1 MSRILSK
8 LMFVLVIA
16 ATLLSL
22 GAAELHATTTY
33 IVGTCK
39 AGTQFSSIQAAL
51 DAVPSPNIVE
61 ICPGTYAEQITII
74 DAVTIQALSINNS
87 SYVHITVPSGGLTT
101 NTTINGGATSA
112 AAHVFVKNATGEVNL
127 TGLTVDSTGNNVP
140 TGAALVGILYQH
152 SPGTVNH
159 VIAVHQVSGQSTGY
173 GIYMEGGSS
182 NPTVTVENCSV
193 YDFDFGGIYVTGPNG
208 PTAIVGPDATE
219 NVTGQITAKVT
230 DNFVITSAAPGT
242 LEMLFGS
249 STVDTVSGNLSA
261 GADRGATGMN
271 IDANAGSTFS
281 GNTIINSTVGITL
294 LADGP
299 SVTGNKLYNDGNEG
313 PGAIAVFEN
322 LKTSKITGNTIQNSQ
337 SDGINLG
344 CYTVGTLVKS
354 NTFEY
359 LAEGFL
365 NAPSGFSGSGTYI
378 ATPQDVVPCP

>member
-8 LMFVLVIA
+8 LMLVLAVASA
-16 ATLLSL
+16 ALSF

-39 AGTQFSSIQAAL
+39 AGTQFTSIQAAL
-51 DAVPSPNIVE
+51 DAAPSPNVVE
-61 ICPGTYAEQITII
+61 VCPGTYAEQITII
-74 DAVTIQALSINNS
+74 NAVTIEALSIKNS

-127 TGLTVDSTGNNVP
+127 TGLTVDSTGNNVQ

-159 VIAVHQVSGQSTGY
+159 VIAINQVSGQSTGY

-193 YDFDFGGIYVTGPNG
+193 HDFDFGGIYVTGPSG
-208 PTAIVGPDATE
+208 PTIVGPDATE
-219 NVTGQITAKVT
+219 NVTGQLTAKVT
-230 DNFVITSAAPGT
+230 NNFVNTTAAPGT
-242 LEMLFGS
+242 ISMLFGS
-249 STVDTVSGNLSA
+249 STVDTATGNLSA
-261 GADRGATGMN
+261 GADRGADGMY
-271 IDANAGSTFS
+271 IESNAGSAFS
-281 GNTIINSTVGITL
+281 GNTIIDSTTGITL

-299 SVTGNKLYNDGNEG
+299 SVTGNKLYNDGTDG
-313 PGAIAVFEN
+313 PGAIAVFVN

-337 SDGINLG
+337 SDGINLD
-344 CYTVGTLVKS
+344 CNTVGTLVNS

-359 LAEGFL
+359 LAEGFF

-378 ATPQDVVPCP
+378 GTPQDVVPCH

>member
-1 MSRILSK
+1 MSRILGK

-16 ATLLSL
+16 AALLSL

-51 DAVPSPNIVE
+51 DAAPSPNVVE
-61 ICPGTYAEQITII
+61 VCPGTYAEQITII
-74 DAVTIQALSINNS
+74 NAVSIEALSINNS

-140 TGAALVGILYQH
+140 TGAALVGVLYQH

-159 VIAVHQVSGQSTGY
+159 VIAAHQVSGQSTGY

-182 NPTVTVENCSV
+182 NPSVTVENCSV
-193 YDFDFGGIYVTGPNG
+193 YDFDFGGIYVTGPAG
-208 PTAIVGPDATE
+208 PTIVGPDATE
-219 NVTGQITAKVT
+219 NATGQLTAKIT
-230 DNFVITSAAPGT
+230 DNFVITTAAAGT
-242 LEMLFGS
+242 INMLFGS
-249 STVDTVSGNLSA
+249 STVDTVTGNLSA
-261 GADRGATGMN
+261 GADRGADGMY
-271 IDANAGSTFS
+271 IEANAGSTFS
-281 GNTIINSTVGITL
+281 DNTIINSTVGVTL

-299 SVTGNKLYNDGNEG
+299 SVTDNKLYNDGNSG
-313 PGAIAVFEN
+313 PGAIAVYAN
-322 LKTSKITGNTIQNSQ
+322 LTTSKITGNLIQNAQ
-337 SDGINLG
+337 SDGINLD
-344 CYTVGTLVKS
+344 CNTVGTLVNS

-359 LAEGFL
+359 MTQGFL
-365 NAPSGFSGSGTYI
+365 NAPSGFSGSGTYT
-378 ATPQDVVPCP
+378 ATSQDVVPCH

>member
-1 MSRILSK
+1 MSRILGK

-16 ATLLSL
+16 AALLSS

-51 DAVPSPNIVE
+51 DAAPSPNVVE
-61 ICPGTYAEQITII
+61 VCPGTYAEQITII
-74 DAVTIQALSINNS
+74 NAVSIEALSINNS

-140 TGAALVGILYQH
+140 TGAALVGVLYQH
-152 SPGTVNH
+152 SPGTVNR
-159 VIAVHQVSGQSTGY
+159 VIAAHQVSGQSTGY

-182 NPTVTVENCSV
+182 NPSITVENCSV
-193 YDFDFGGIYVTGPNG
+193 YDFDFGGIYVTGPAG
-208 PTAIVGPDATE
+208 PTIVGPDATE

-230 DNFVITSAAPGT
+230 NNFVNTIAAPGT
-242 LEMLFGS
+242 ISMLFGS
-249 STVDTVSGNLSA
+249 STVDTVTGNLSA
-261 GADRGATGMN
+261 GADRGADGMY
-271 IDANAGSTFS
+271 IEANAGSTFS
-281 GNTIINSTVGITL
+281 DNTIINSTVGITL

-299 SVTGNKLYNDGNEG
+299 SVTDNKLYNDGNSG
-313 PGAIAVFEN
+313 PGAIAVYAN
-322 LKTSKITGNTIQNSQ
+322 LTTSKIAGNLIQNAQ
-337 SDGINLG
+337 SDGINLD
-344 CYTVGTLVKS
+344 CNTVGTLVNS

-359 LAEGFL
+359 MTQGFL

-378 ATPQDVVPCP
+378 ATSQDVVPCH

>member
-16 ATLLSL
+16 ATLVSL

-51 DAVPSPNIVE
+51 DAAPSPNVVE
-61 ICPGTYAEQITII
+61 VCPGTYAEQITII
-74 DAVTIQALSINNS
+74 DAVTIEALSIKNS

-112 AAHVFVKNATGEVNL
+112 AAHVFVKNATGDVNL

-140 TGAALVGILYQH
+140 TGAALVGVLYQH
-152 SPGTVNH
+152 SPGTINH
-159 VIAVHQVSGQSTGY
+159 VIAAHQVSGQSTGY

-208 PTAIVGPDATE
+208 PTIVGPDATE
-219 NVTGQITAKVT
+219 NATGQLTAKVT
-230 DNFVITSAAPGT
+230 NNFVNTTAAPGT
-242 LEMLFGS
+242 ISMLFGS
-249 STVDTVSGNLSA
+249 STVDTATGNVSA
-261 GADRGATGMN
+261 GSDRGADGMY
-271 IDANAGSTFS
+271 IESDAGSTFS
-281 GNTIINSTVGITL
+281 GNTIIDSTTGITL
-294 LADGP
+294 VADGP
-299 SVTGNKLYNDGNEG
+299 SVTGNKLYNDGNDG
-313 PGAIAVFEN
+313 PGAIAVFVN

-337 SDGINLG
+337 SVGINLD
-344 CYTVGTLVKS
+344 CNTVGTLVNS

-359 LAEGFL
+359 LAEGFF
-365 NAPSGFSGSGTYI
+365 NAPAGFSGSGTYI
-378 ATPQDVVPCP
+378 GTPQDVVPCH

>member
-8 LMFVLVIA
+8 LMFVLAVMSA
-16 ATLLSL
+16 ALSF

-51 DAVPSPNIVE
+51 DAAPSPNVVE
-61 ICPGTYAEQITII
+61 VCPGTYPEQITII
-74 DAVTIQALSINNS
+74 NAVSIEALSIMNS
-87 SYVHITVPSGGLTT
+87 SYVLITVPSGGLTT
-101 NTTINGGATSA
+101 NTTINRGQTSA
-112 AAHVFVKNATGEVNL
+112 AAHLFVKNATVNL
-127 TGLTVDSTGNNVP
+127 TGLTVDSTGSNVP
-140 TGAALVGILYQH
+140 TGAALVGVLYQH
-152 SPGTVNH
+152 SPGTINH
-159 VIAVHQVSGQSTGY
+159 VIAFHQISGQSTGY

-182 NPTVTVENCSV
+182 NPTVTVENCGV

-208 PTAIVGPDATE
+208 PTDIAGPAARE

-230 DNFVITSAAPGT
+230 NNFVNTTAAPGT
-242 LEMLFGS
+242 ISMLFGS
-249 STVDTVSGNLSA
+249 STVDTVAGNLSA

-281 GNTIINSTVGITL
+281 DNTIINSTVGITL

-299 SVTGNKLYNDGNEG
+299 SVTGNKLYNDGNNG
-313 PGAIAVFEN
+313 PGAIAEYAN
-322 LKTSKITGNTIQNSQ
+322 LTTSKITGNLIQNAQ
-337 SDGINLG
+337 SDGINLD
-344 CYTVGTLVKS
+344 CNTVGTLVNS

-359 LAEGFL
+359 MTQGFL

-378 ATPQDVVPCP
+378 ATSQDVVPCH

>member
-1 MSRILSK
+1 MSRILGK

-16 ATLLSL
+16 AALLSL

-51 DAVPSPNIVE
+51 DAVPSPNVVE
-61 ICPGTYAEQITII
+61 VCPGTYAEQITII
-74 DAVTIQALSINNS
+74 NAVTIEALSIKNS

-112 AAHVFVKNATGEVNL
+112 AAHVFVKNATGDVNL

-140 TGAALVGILYQH
+140 TGAALVGVLYQH
-152 SPGTVNH
+152 SPGTINH
-159 VIAVHQVSGQSTGY
+159 VIAAHQVSGQSTGY

-208 PTAIVGPDATE
+208 PTIVGPDATE
-219 NVTGQITAKVT
+219 NATGQLTAKVT
-230 DNFVITSAAPGT
+230 NNFVNTTAAPGT
-242 LEMLFGS
+242 ISMLFGS
-249 STVDTVSGNLSA
+249 STVDTATGNVSA
-261 GADRGATGMN
+261 GSDRGADGMY
-271 IDANAGSTFS
+271 IESNAGSTFS
-281 GNTIINSTVGITL
+281 GNTIIDSTTGITL
-294 LADGP
+294 VADGP
-299 SVTGNKLYNDGNEG
+299 SVTGNKLYNDGNDG
-313 PGAIAVFEN
+313 PGAIAVFVN

-337 SDGINLG
+337 SVGINLD
-344 CYTVGTLVKS
+344 CNTVGTLVNS

-359 LAEGFL
+359 LAEGFF
-365 NAPSGFSGSGTYI
+365 NAPAGFSGSGTYI
-378 ATPQDVVPCP
+378 GTPQDVVPCH

>member
-8 LMFVLVIA
+8 LMLVLAVASA
-16 ATLLSL
+16 ALSF

-51 DAVPSPNIVE
+51 DAAPSPNVVE
-61 ICPGTYAEQITII
+61 VCPGIYAEQITII
-74 DAVTIQALSINNS
+74 NAVTIEALSIKNS

-127 TGLTVDSTGNNVP
+127 TGLAVDSAGNNVP

-152 SPGTVNH
+152 SPGTINH
-159 VIAVHQVSGQSTGY
+159 VIAVNQVSGQNTGY

-193 YDFDFGGIYVTGPNG
+193 HDFDFGGIYVTGPNG
-208 PTAIVGPDATE
+208 PTAIVGPDVTE

-230 DNFVITSAAPGT
+230 NNFVNTTEADGT
-242 LEMLFGS
+242 INMLFGS
-249 STVDTVSGNLSA
+249 STVDTVTGNVSA
-261 GADRGATGMN
+261 GADRGAQGLS
-271 IDANAGSTFS
+271 IDANTGSTFS
-281 GNTIINSTVGITL
+281 DNTIIDSAEGITL

-299 SVTGNKLYNDGNEG
+299 SVTGNKLYNDGSNG
-313 PGAIAVFEN
+313 DGAIAVFEN

-337 SDGINLG
+337 FYGINLG
-344 CYTVGTLVKS
+344 CYTVGTLVNS

>member
-1 MSRILSK
+1 MSRILGK

-16 ATLLSL
+16 AALLSL

-51 DAVPSPNIVE
+51 DAAPSPNVVE
-61 ICPGTYAEQITII
+61 VCPGTYAEQITII
-74 DAVTIQALSINNS
+74 NAVSIEALSINNS

-112 AAHVFVKNATGEVNL
+112 AAHVFVKNATGAVNL

-140 TGAALVGILYQH
+140 TGAALVGVLYQH

-159 VIAVHQVSGQSTGY
+159 VIAAHQVSGQSTGY

-182 NPTVTVENCSV
+182 NPSVTVENCSV
-193 YDFDFGGIYVTGPNG
+193 YDFDFGGIYVTGPAG
-208 PTAIVGPDATE
+208 PTIVGPNATE

-230 DNFVITSAAPGT
+230 NNFVNTIAAPGT
-242 LEMLFGS
+242 ISMLFGS
-249 STVDTVSGNLSA
+249 STLDTVTGNLSA
-261 GADRGATGMN
+261 GADRGADGMY
-271 IDANAGSTFS
+271 IEANAGSTFS
-281 GNTIINSTVGITL
+281 DNTIINSTVGVTL

-299 SVTGNKLYNDGNEG
+299 SVTDNKLYNDGNSG
-313 PGAIAVFEN
+313 PGAIAVYAN
-322 LKTSKITGNTIQNSQ
+322 LTTSKITGNLIQNAQ
-337 SDGINLG
+337 SDGINLD
-344 CYTVGTLVKS
+344 CNTVGTLVNS

-359 LAEGFL
+359 MTQGFL
-365 NAPSGFSGSGTYI
+365 NAPSGFSGSGTYS
-378 ATPQDVVPCP
+378 ATSQDVVPCH

>member
-8 LMFVLVIA
+8 FMFVLAVASA
-16 ATLLSL
+16 ALSF
-22 GAAELHATTTY
+22 GAAELRATTTY
-33 IVGTCK
+33 IVGPCK
-39 AGTQFSSIQAAL
+39 GGSYFHKIQLAL
-51 DAVPSPNIVE
+51 DATPSPDIVE
-61 ICPGTYAEQITII
+61 VCPGTYAEQITII
-74 DAVTIQALSINNS
+74 NAVTIEALSIKNS

-152 SPGTVNH
+152 SPGTINH
-159 VIAVHQVSGQSTGY
+159 LIAVHQVSGQSTGY

-208 PTAIVGPDATE
+208 PTIVGPDGTE

-230 DNFVITSAAPGT
+230 DNFIITTAAAGT
-242 LEMLFGS
+242 INMLFGS
-249 STVDTVSGNLSA
+249 STVDTVTGNLSA
-261 GADRGATGMN
+261 GADRGADGMY
-271 IDANAGSTFS
+271 IEANAKSTFS
-281 GNTIINSTVGITL
+281 DNTIVNSTVGITL

-299 SVTGNKLYNDGNEG
+299 SVTGNKLYNDGNNG
-313 PGAIAVFEN
+313 PGAIAVYAN
-322 LKTSKITGNTIQNSQ
+322 LTTSKITGNLIQNAQ
-337 SDGINLG
+337 SDAINLG
-344 CYTVGTLVKS
+344 CNTVGTLVNS

-359 LAEGFL
+359 MTQGFL
-365 NAPSGFSGSGTYI
+365 NAPSGFSGTGAYI
-378 ATPQDVVPCP
+378 ATSQDVVPCH

>member
-16 ATLLSL
+16 AALLSL

-39 AGTQFSSIQAAL
+39 AGTQFKSIQAAL
-51 DAVPSPNIVE
+51 DAVPSPNVVE
-61 ICPGTYAEQITII
+61 VCPGTYAEQITII

-101 NTTINGGATSA
+101 NTTINGGSTSA

-140 TGAALVGILYQH
+140 TGAALVGVLYQH
-152 SPGTVNH
+152 SPGTINH

-193 YDFDFGGIYVTGPNG
+193 YDFDLGGIYVTGPDG
-208 PTAIVGPDATE
+208 PTIVGPDAIE
-219 NVTGQITAKVT
+219 NATSQLTAKVT
-230 DNFVITSAAPGT
+230 NNFIITTAAPGT
-242 LEMLFGS
+242 ISMLFGS
-249 STVDTVSGNLSA
+249 STVDTATGNLSA
-261 GADRGATGMN
+261 GADRGADGMY
-271 IDANAGSTFS
+271 IESNAGSTFS
-281 GNTIINSTVGITL
+281 DNTIINSTVGITL
-294 LADGP
+294 LNDGP
-299 SVTGNKLYNDGNEG
+299 SVTGNKLYNDGNNG
-313 PGAIAVFEN
+313 PGAIAVYAN
-322 LKTSKITGNTIQNSQ
+322 LTTSKITGNLIQNAQ
-337 SDGINLG
+337 TDAINLD
-344 CYTVGTLVKS
+344 CNTVGTLVNS

-359 LAEGFL
+359 MAEGFL

-378 ATPQDVVPCP
+378 ATSQDVVPCR

>member
-16 ATLLSL
+16 ATLVSL

-51 DAVPSPNIVE
+51 DAAPSPNVVE
-61 ICPGTYAEQITII
+61 VCPGTYAEQITII
-74 DAVTIQALSINNS
+74 NAVTIEALSIKNS

-112 AAHVFVKNATGEVNL
+112 AAHVFVKNATGDVNL

-140 TGAALVGILYQH
+140 TGAALVGVLYQH
-152 SPGTVNH
+152 SPGTINH
-159 VIAVHQVSGQSTGY
+159 VIAAHQVSGQSTGY

-208 PTAIVGPDATE
+208 PTIVGPDATE
-219 NVTGQITAKVT
+219 NATGQLTAKVT
-230 DNFVITSAAPGT
+230 NNFVNTTAAPGT
-242 LEMLFGS
+242 ISMLFGS
-249 STVDTVSGNLSA
+249 STVDTATGNVSA
-261 GADRGATGMN
+261 GSDRGADGMY
-271 IDANAGSTFS
+271 IESDAGSTFS
-281 GNTIINSTVGITL
+281 GNTIIDSTTGITL
-294 LADGP
+294 VADGP
-299 SVTGNKLYNDGNEG
+299 SVTGNKLYNDGNDG
-313 PGAIAVFEN
+313 PGAIAVFVN

-337 SDGINLG
+337 SVGINLD
-344 CYTVGTLVKS
+344 CNTVGTLVNS

-359 LAEGFL
+359 LAEGFF
-365 NAPSGFSGSGTYI
+365 NAPAGFSGSGTYI
-378 ATPQDVVPCP
+378 GTPQDVVPCH

>member
-1 MSRILSK
+1 MSRILGK

-16 ATLLSL
+16 AALLSL

-51 DAVPSPNIVE
+51 DAAPSPNVVE
-61 ICPGTYAEQITII
+61 VCPGTYAEQITII
-74 DAVTIQALSINNS
+74 NAVSIEALSINNS

-112 AAHVFVKNATGEVNL
+112 AAHVFVKNATGAVNL

-140 TGAALVGILYQH
+140 TGAALVGVLYQH

-159 VIAVHQVSGQSTGY
+159 VIAAHQVSGQSTGY

-193 YDFDFGGIYVTGPNG
+193 YDFDFGGIYVTGPAG
-208 PTAIVGPDATE
+208 PTTVGPDATE

-230 DNFVITSAAPGT
+230 DNFVITTAAAGT
-242 LEMLFGS
+242 ISMLFGS
-249 STVDTVSGNLSA
+249 STVDTVTGNLSA
-261 GADRGATGMN
+261 GADRGADGMY
-271 IDANAGSTFS
+271 IEANAGSTFS
-281 GNTIINSTVGITL
+281 DNTIINSTVGVTL

-299 SVTGNKLYNDGNEG
+299 SVTDNKLYNDGNSG
-313 PGAIAVFEN
+313 PGAIAVYAN
-322 LKTSKITGNTIQNSQ
+322 LTTSKITGNLIQNAQ
-337 SDGINLG
+337 SDGINLD
-344 CYTVGTLVKS
+344 CNTVGTLVNS

-359 LAEGFL
+359 MTQGFL

-378 ATPQDVVPCP
+378 ATSQDVVPCH

>member
-1 MSRILSK
+1 MSRILGR
-8 LMFVLVIA
+8 LVFVLVIA
-16 ATLLSL
+16 AALLSL
-22 GAAELHATTTY
+22 GAAELHASTTY

-51 DAVPSPNIVE
+51 DAVPSPNVVE
-61 ICPGTYAEQITII
+61 VCPGTYAEQITII
-74 DAVTIQALSINNS
+74 NAVSIEALSINNS

-140 TGAALVGILYQH
+140 TGAALVGVLYQH

-208 PTAIVGPDATE
+208 PTIVGPDATE
-219 NVTGQITAKVT
+219 NATSQLTAKVT
-230 DNFVITSAAPGT
+230 GNFIITTAAPGT

-249 STVDTVSGNLSA
+249 STVDTVTGNLSA
-261 GADRGATGMN
+261 GADRGADGMY
-271 IDANAGSTFS
+271 IEANAGSTFS

-299 SVTGNKLYNDGNEG
+299 SVTGNKLYNDGNGG
-313 PGAIAVFEN
+313 PGAIAVYAN
-322 LKTSKITGNTIQNSQ
+322 LTTSKITGNLIQNAQ
-337 SDGINLG
+337 TDGINLD
-344 CYTVGTLVKS
+344 CNTVGTLVNS

-378 ATPQDVVPCP
+378 ATPQDVVACP

>member
-1 MSRILSK
+1 MSRILGR
-8 LMFVLVIA
+8 LVFVLVIA
-16 ATLLSL
+16 AALLSL
-22 GAAELHATTTY
+22 GAAELHASTTY

-51 DAVPSPNIVE
+51 DAVPSPNVVE
-61 ICPGTYAEQITII
+61 VCPGTYAEQITII
-74 DAVTIQALSINNS
+74 NAVSIEALSINNS

-140 TGAALVGILYQH
+140 TGAALVGVLYQH

-208 PTAIVGPDATE
+208 PTIVGPDATE
-219 NVTGQITAKVT
+219 NATSQLTAKVT
-230 DNFVITSAAPGT
+230 GNFIITTAAPGT

-249 STVDTVSGNLSA
+249 STVDTVTGNLSA
-261 GADRGATGMN
+261 GADRGADGMY
-271 IDANAGSTFS
+271 IEANPGSTFS

-299 SVTGNKLYNDGNEG
+299 SVTGNKLYNDGNGG
-313 PGAIAVFEN
+313 PGAIAVYAN
-322 LKTSKITGNTIQNSQ
+322 LTTSKITGNLIQNAQ
-337 SDGINLG
+337 TDGINLD
-344 CYTVGTLVKS
+344 CNTVGTLVNS

-378 ATPQDVVPCP
+378 ATPQDVVACP